1 MKNYYKKLFAIFIIF
16 SLFSTAL
23 FARNSVHTINENWE
37 FYLSKFITSNP
48 QEKPDFLID
57 IPNSWQDYVETS
69 SKSKY
74 GYFSYRKVITGLDPN
89 KEYAIF
95 LAESPQNSCKFF
107 INGKLLNQ
115 IGTPGTSSE
124 TEKPYFAPIYSIFYP
139 DEQGNVEII
148 FHVSSF
154 VQTKSGIF
162 NSIFLG
168 EKPDIL
174 FYYTLQNGVAWLVIG
189 TLAILSCLNI
199 LLFVLSPKRRENLYF
214 SLLTI
219 VLAFRV
225 GISGFSIFSI
235 AFPTIPYRLLLMMES
250 VSIWTTPMLLC
261 FIILVSAD
269 TKIKNHVA
277 LKTLL
282 FSATFVGLIS
292 LFLPESVGVFLS
304 PFIDTISLVIPCFI
318 FVFLITQITID
329 NIITVLNLSTI
340 LVLTL
345 ALAFEMFFKTRT
357 FASPFQVY
365 PLFFLVYAIFQF
377 ITLAAQQSILYNKQ
391 KALVKHLKKLND
403 VCLSFVPKEFLKQ
416 IDKNSVNKVEL
427 GDYSEKQMTI
437 TYTNLDF
444 ISKWETDLSSEQ
456 EYTLFSNC
464 VSIMYPII
472 KKYNGYIAKII
483 SEDIVAL
490 FPNHPSD
497 AINCNLEIS
506 EMLSNYTNQEI
517 NDYFTLKKST
527 GVHYGNLLLG
537 TIGEEHRLNDT
548 VISEAVNV
556 VSRLSDVAKTYNVD
570 FVFSDEVFNIIRENK
585 FDFAQL
591 GITTIKGKSQ
601 PLSIYTCTKKQTGVK
616 ND

>member
-16 SLFSTAL
+16 SLFSISL
-23 FARNSVHTINENWE
+23 FARDSIHTINENWE
-37 FYLSKFITSNP
+37 FYLSKFIPSNP

-57 IPNSWQDYVETS
+57 IPNLWQDYVDS
-69 SKSKY
+69 SQKTKY

-89 KEYAIF
+89 TEYAIF

-107 INGKLLNQ
+107 INGKLFSQ

-124 TEKPYFAPIYSIFYP
+124 TEKTYFAPIYSIFYP
-139 DEQGNVEII
+139 DEQGNAEFI

-168 EKPDIL
+168 KKSDIL

-199 LLFVLSPKRRENLYF
+199 LLFVLSPKRRENFYF
-214 SLLTI
+214 SLLTT
-219 VLAFRV
+219 VLVFRV
-225 GISGFSIFSI
+225 GISGFSVFSI
-235 AFPTIPYRLLLMMES
+235 AFPSIPYRLLLMMES
-250 VSIWTTPMLLC
+250 VSIWTTPMFLC

-277 LKTLL
+277 LKTML
-282 FSATFVGLIS
+282 FSATFVGLFS
-292 LFLPESVGVFLS
+292 LFLPESVGVFLG

-318 FVFLITQITID
+318 FIFLITQITID

-340 LVLTL
+340 LILTL

-357 FASPFQVY
+357 FSSPFQVY
-365 PLFFLVYAIFQF
+365 PLFFLAYAIFQF

-427 GDYSEKQMTI
+427 GDYAEKQMTI

-456 EYTLFSNC
+456 EYSLFSNC
-464 VSIMYPII
+464 VSIIYPII
-472 KKYNGYIAKII
+472 KKHNGYIAKII

-506 EMLSNYTNQEI
+506 ELLSTYTNQEV
-517 NDYFTLKKST
+517 NNYFTLKKST

-556 VSRLSDVAKTYNVD
+556 VSRLSEVAKTYNVD